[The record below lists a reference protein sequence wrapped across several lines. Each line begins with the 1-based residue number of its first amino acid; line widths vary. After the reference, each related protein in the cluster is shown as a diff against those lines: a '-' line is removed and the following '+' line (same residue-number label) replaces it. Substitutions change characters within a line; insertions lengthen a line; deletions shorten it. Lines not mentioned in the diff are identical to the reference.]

1 MERILPAARGV
12 SGGKCV
18 HSHQDSFC
26 SSPNNIDRSIKARS
40 VSFDFAADS
49 LEGSTF
55 KCVRFWEF
63 NVMGRELQNLW
74 TLDLTILQ
82 SACSD
87 DLNRVSGGAM
97 STSHLHVHLRDSSA
111 EGAISVLFVHVN
123 GTSAGEVTKDNAVV
137 SEDASLFLEDLGCV
151 DDFTLNLANLMLS
164 LHEIPELGSG
174 EDLISGEHAHSVE
187 SRIGRSIGWE
197 SSSNNVELSQLNIID
212 ISMLDTFLGD
222 MCD

>member
-12 SGGKCV
+12 SGRECV
-18 HSHQDSFC
+18 HSHQDSC
-26 SSPNNIDRSIKARS
+26 SSPNYIDRSIQARS

-49 LEGSTF
+49 LEWSTF

-63 NVMGRELQNLW
+63 NVMRRILQNLW

-111 EGAISVLFVHVN
+111 ERAISVLLVHVN
-123 GTSAGEVTKDNAVV
+123 GTSASEVTKDNAVV
-137 SEDASLFLEDLGCV
+137 SDDASLFLEDLGSV
-151 DDFTLNLANLMLS
+151 DDLTLNLTDLMLS

-174 EDLISGEHAHSVE
+174 ENLVSGEHAHSVK
-187 SRIGRSIGWE
+187 SRIGRSFGRK
-197 SSSNNVELSQLNIID
+197 SSSDNVELSQLKLS
-212 ISMLDTFLGD
+212 ISA
-222 MCD
+222 C